1 MRRTTIW
8 GSALAASALAT
19 TALVGAPAA
28 GAHRAH
34 SDPPTLRVL
43 ASGFGLPTHVAFGP
57 GHSLYVA
64 DAAAGTITRL
74 GSKHWPAK
82 VVASLG
88 EFTPGL
94 DVRGGKI
101 YVAASASAGPTEQ
114 GPTHLYKI
122 GRHGQAW
129 PKADLLAWELANNP
143 DGQSLDAPDAQSNPY
158 SVLALPGR
166 VLVADA
172 GANDII
178 EVRANGK
185 MRTLVALPLITDGAC
200 AGAPNND
207 PEHAGCDPVPTDLE
221 LGPDGYLY
229 VSGLGAEVEGH
240 IYKINPWSGKIVRTW
255 SDLPPLTGIAVSP
268 YGAIYAASLF
278 TDTVFRIRGGSVT
291 TATVPGPL
299 DVEWGRHGLVASSA
313 TGNVYAVPKGLFS

>member
-8 GSALAASALAT
+8 GSGLTAAALLT
-19 TALVGAPAA
+19 TALVGAPSA
-28 GAHRAH
+28 GAHRSH
-34 SDPPTLRVL
+34 SDPPTLKVL
-43 ASGFGLPTHVAFGP
+43 ATGFTLPTHLAFGP
-57 GHSLYVA
+57 GGTLFVA

-74 GSKHWPAK
+74 RSGHRPAK

-88 EFTPGL
+88 EFTPGV
-94 DVRGGKI
+94 DVLGGKL
-101 YVAASASAGPTEQ
+101 YVAASLAGATPADQ
-114 GPTHLYKI
+114 GPTHLYRVK
-122 GRHGQAW
+122 HGTATI
-129 PKADLLAWELANNP
+129 KADLLAWELANNP
-143 DGQSLDAPDAQSNPY
+143 DGQSHDTPDSQSNPY

-178 EVRANGK
+178 EVRSNGK
-185 MRTLVALPLITDGAC
+185 IRTLVALPLITTGAC

-221 LGPDGYLY
+221 MGPDGYLY

-255 SDLPPLTGIAVSP
+255 GGLPPLTGIAVSP
-268 YGAIYAASLF
+268 KGTIYAASLF
-278 TDTVFRIRGGSVT
+278 TNQVFRFHRSSVT
-291 TATVPGPL
+291 TAEVPGPT
-299 DVEWGRHGLVASSA
+299 DVEWGRRGLVAASA
-313 TGNVYAVPKGLFS
+313 TGSVFGVPGGLFS